1 MQPQLTKKEIG
12 AIEVLHDGHTQFITN
27 EVADAQLRKAL
38 WWTRDWLN
46 QFGRD
51 HASIRLLDGKLKDMG
66 IEQWVSDE

>member
-1 MQPQLTKKEIG
+1 MQPQLTKKELG
-12 AIEVLHDGHTQFITN
+12 AIEGAYTVFFITN

-51 HASIRLLDGKLKDMG
+51 HDSIRLLDGKLKDMG